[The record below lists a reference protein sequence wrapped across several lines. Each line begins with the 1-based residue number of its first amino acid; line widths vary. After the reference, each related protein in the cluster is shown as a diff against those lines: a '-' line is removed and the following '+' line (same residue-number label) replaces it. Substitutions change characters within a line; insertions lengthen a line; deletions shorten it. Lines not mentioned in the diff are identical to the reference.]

1 MSATLAADVQSGYR
15 VVVSVSGLSTES
27 PAVDRVTLW
36 RDDLDRPR
44 TEVRGYVDYEPT
56 ADGFVAVDFEAPLS
70 RPVFYVLEVI
80 HEDESRTE
88 YVAAYVVLEGS
99 YPLVSVPVT
108 GEHVELSAIELWTE
122 LGRDGRA
129 TVVDVHDRPD
139 PIVVSTGL
147 SAPSSSPVLRTDTL
161 AARRTLR
168 RLLETAQVLH
178 LRAPE
183 LDVEDAYLVVGK
195 HVEVRVTNSPDDLRR
210 RHNLDVRH
218 VAPPSLLVPA
228 VTDTLDDLADAF
240 PGTLA
245 DLAAAFPGTLLDIAA
260 ADLEAI

>member
-15 VVVSVSGLSTES
+15 VVVAVSGLSTEA

-44 TEVRGYVDYEPT
+44 AAVRGYVDYEPT
-56 ADGFVAVDFEAPLS
+56 ADGFVAVDFEAPLG

-80 HEDESRTE
+80 REDESRSE
-88 YVAAYVVLEGS
+88 YVAALVVIAAE

-108 GEHVELSAIELWTE
+108 GEFVELAAIEAWAE
-122 LGRDGRA
+122 LARDGRA

-147 SAPSSSPVLRTDTL
+147 SAPSSAPVVRTDTL
-161 AARRTLR
+161 TARRTLR
-168 RLLETAQVLH
+168 SLLESAQVL
-178 LRAPE
+178 LIRAPE
-183 LDVEDAYLVVGK
+183 LDVEDAYLVIGK
-195 HVEVRVTNSPDDLRR
+195 HVEQRITNSPDDLRR
-210 RHNLDVRH
+210 RHQLDVRH
-218 VAPPSLLVPA
+218 VAPPSLLVAA
-228 VTDTLDDLADAF
+228 VTDTLAELADAF

-245 DLAAAFPGTLLDIAA
+245 DLAAAFPGTLLDVAA